1 MKRDLL
7 MLITSRSINCPVCGA
22 AHATCGGH
30 TTTRPVDECVTEVG
44 AMAGPLVRVEV
55 RPGVL
60 IKMTPAQAEA
70 FYRDHPAAEKMIEPT
85 QNKMRRT
92 APNKGK

>member
-1 MKRDLL
+1 
-7 MLITSRSINCPVCGA
+7 MLITSRSTGGKCPVCGEV
-22 AHATCGGH
+22 HATCGGP

-60 IKMTPAQAEA
+60 IKMTAEQAEA
-70 FYRDHPAAEKMIEPT
+70 FYRDHPVAGKMLEPT
-85 QNKMRRT
+85 QNKMRRNP
-92 APNKGK
+92 PNKGK